1 MKTTFVSTAV
11 AVLIVG
17 CGTQPVQESAK
28 PDQAT
33 ESAELELAAPKV
45 HTDAQQDKNSSP
57 AKPATLPESQPDEPN
72 EPVATPEEV
81 EAKWKAAT
89 QGNWDAATRGNT
101 ELIKQLLADG
111 MDVDVTDKE
120 GLTALYRAA
129 HNDRKETVSLLLS
142 QGANVNI
149 RDKFG
154 NTPLDVTLND
164 NIANMLRQQG
174 GKTGQ
179 ELKVEGN

>member
-1 MKTTFVSTAV
+1 LKTTFITTNL

-17 CGTQPVQESAK
+17 CGAQPVQESAK

-33 ESAELELAAPKV
+33 KSAELELTVPKV
-45 HTDAQQDKNSSP
+45 HGDAQQDKNSSP
-57 AKPATLPESQPDEPN
+57 AKPAALPESQPNEPD
-72 EPVATPEEV
+72 EPVAAPEKV
-81 EAKWKAAT
+81 EAKWETAT
-89 QGNWDAATRGNT
+89 RGNWDAATRGNT

-142 QGANVNI
+142 KGANVNI

-164 NIANMLRQQG
+164 NIANMLRQYG

-179 ELKVEGN
+179 ELKAKRN